1 MKSGRNHSGFTIIEV
16 LIVLAVT
23 SAILISAL
31 SLISG
36 SQNKTQFNQAINDIN
51 QQIGSIANNVANG
64 YYSNTIE
71 NKTCTASAAGDE
83 VPKFTTG
90 AAALG
95 ANAGCIYLG
104 RVIQFTKGEE
114 FYFHNVVGRQRS
126 GAPAVEV
133 TTMDDANPQII
144 EPGALTHAIA
154 TSDEYPK
161 TTVTKQLKSGLTPS
175 YMRYRNSATDPWKY
189 TSGIAFMSTLAT
201 IGASITDLSS
211 GALAVDIAPT
221 TFDSPIEVA
230 SPGSVNEK
238 PQYIDAFDDVST
250 GFGSNYDAN
259 KNPNSGVIICFDS
272 GTTNQHAEITVGG
285 QNQRT
290 STRLQISDGK
300 CVR

>member
-1 MKSGRNHSGFTIIEV
+1 MKSGRNHNGFTIVEV

-31 SLISG
+31 TLISG
-36 SQNKTQFNQAINDIN
+36 SQSKTQFNQAINDIN
-51 QQIGSIANNVANG
+51 QQIGSTANNVANG
-64 YYSNTIE
+64 YYSNTIQ
-71 NKTCTASAAGDE
+71 NKKCTASAAGDE
-83 VPKFTTG
+83 VPKFNTG
-90 AAALG
+90 AGALG

-144 EPGALTHAIA
+144 EPGALTHNIA
-154 TSDEYPK
+154 PNEYPK

-175 YMRYRNSATDPWKY
+175 YIRYRNSNTDPWKY
-189 TSGIAFMSTLAT
+189 TSGVAFMSTLAT

-211 GALAVDIAPT
+211 GALAVDVAPT

-230 SPGSVNEK
+230 SPGSVNEM
-238 PQYIDAFDDVST
+238 PQYIDAFDNVLT

-272 GTTNQHAEITVGG
+272 GTTDQHAEITVGG

-290 STRLQISDGK
+290 TTRLQISDGK